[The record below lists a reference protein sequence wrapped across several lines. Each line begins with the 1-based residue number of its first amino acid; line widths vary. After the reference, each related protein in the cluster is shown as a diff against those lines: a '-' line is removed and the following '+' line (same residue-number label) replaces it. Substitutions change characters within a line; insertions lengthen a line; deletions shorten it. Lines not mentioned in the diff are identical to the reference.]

1 MYYVLFKGTRDLY
14 LFVRQTMG
22 IPFHHGQYYLD
33 TALEKILKAIQN
45 GHMNDVILQVMSG
58 GKDLSCEP
66 MLQDTPEQFM
76 SCIQGKLKIE
86 KKVYHSPNHSKI
98 IRTL

>member
-1 MYYVLFKGTRDLY
+1 MHYVLFKGTRDFY
-14 LFVRQTMG
+14 LFVRQTMD

-76 SCIQGKLKIE
+76 SCIQSKLKIE
-86 KKVYHSPNHSKI
+86 KKVYHSPNHQEI